1 MNVPLSNDRF
11 LVTLRP
17 ISEQTNIHT
26 HITTMKRKTKMSLGD
41 LNKSNVWTVTPAE
54 LSQMIIDAKK
64 KRDEYAEVEKHFK
77 NIVKPVFDIQYLR
90 RDDTNSVNK
99 FESLGF
105 SVFSTPD
112 ENGNNAIAIRKHPIK
127 KITDLTLENIQ
138 HLEAW
143 EVLELIKNNMGTGW
157 KGLPLAIQD
166 IIEQAFFVDC
176 TVMPEKTMHKA
187 GGIVDRRKEDGYE
200 VLEMVRGTWIEG
212 VFMKPKPKMEKMHID
227 YAMDEEEDS
236 KKKHHRTN
244 DEDGD
249 FYEYDDIPEE
259 EEEDEDMDEEELKK
273 LDGNDYEDDIDEDII
288 DEDNI
293 EIEDIENLEDI
304 EDVED
309 EE

>member
-1 MNVPLSNDRF
+1 
-11 LVTLRP
+11 
-17 ISEQTNIHT
+17 
-26 HITTMKRKTKMSLGD
+26 MKRKTKMSLGD

-249 FYEYDDIPEE
+249 FDEYDDIPEE

>member
-1 MNVPLSNDRF
+1 MNVPLSDDRF

-17 ISEQTNIHT
+17 IFEQTNIHT

-187 GGIVDRRKEDGYE
+187 GGIIDRRKEDGYE

-212 VFMKPKPKMEKMHID
+212 VFMKPKPKMEKLHID
-227 YAMDEEEDS
+227 YAMDEEEDR

-249 FYEYDDIPEE
+249 FDEYDDIPEE
-259 EEEDEDMDEEELKK
+259 EEEEEDMDEEELKK

-304 EDVED
+304 EDVDD

>member
-1 MNVPLSNDRF
+1 
-11 LVTLRP
+11 
-17 ISEQTNIHT
+17 
-26 HITTMKRKTKMSLGD
+26 
-41 LNKSNVWTVTPAE
+41 
-54 LSQMIIDAKK
+54 MIIDAKK

-249 FYEYDDIPEE
+249 FDEYDDIPEE

-293 EIEDIENLEDI
+293 EIEDIDNLEDI
-304 EDVED
+304 EDVDD
-309 EE
+309 E

>member
-1 MNVPLSNDRF
+1 
-11 LVTLRP
+11 
-17 ISEQTNIHT
+17 
-26 HITTMKRKTKMSLGD
+26 MSLGD

-200 VLEMVRGTWIEG
+200 VLEIVRGTWIEG

-249 FYEYDDIPEE
+249 FDEYDDIPEE

-293 EIEDIENLEDI
+293 EIEDIDNLEDI
-304 EDVED
+304 EDVDD